1 MTAAPVRAGAL
12 AVVTAGLF
20 VTLMSPMN
28 RAVAAPGSHPP
39 MLVVLFT
46 PPTPDPLV
54 ARIEAELAAVHIA
67 VRILDVPSD
76 SEIDAVVT
84 GEISSGAS
92 AAIRVLPRSSGT
104 EVWTKDTTAQVLR
117 RRSISG
123 ADTSDAATSVVA
135 WRTVEFLRASL
146 LDIGRRPVAGSPAV
160 KNGTDQASVREATVT
175 ATAPP
180 ATAAATATATAEKVV
195 PTASQTAV
203 VLPADTVQPTSAT
216 ATRTPTP
223 TPTRFAIAAGPAF
236 VASFGGIA
244 PIASGVVTG
253 HARIAGRTGVEVMA
267 MFPIIPS
274 RLTYSEGSVQIGA
287 SLFGAAVEFRLTP
300 PGAWVADC
308 AVGGSALRFRTV
320 GTGVGSVGSDPSQ
333 PNQGV
338 TDSTWRFAAHVRF
351 GAGVD
356 ITPWLTLRGDV
367 IAGASPRIVVTYF
380 NPHQNVSSDLAAWG
394 PTFAVATVGLQAN
407 W

>member
-1 MTAAPVRAGAL
+1 MVA
-12 AVVTAGLF
+12 AGLF
-20 VTLMSPMN
+20 ATLMSPMN
-28 RAVAAPGSHPP
+28 RAVAAPGSRPP

-67 VRILDVPSD
+67 VRILDVPPD

-160 KNGTDQASVREATVT
+160 KPSNDQASSREATV
-175 ATAPP
+175 AESIVPP
-180 ATAAATATATAEKVV
+180 AS
-195 PTASQTAV
+195 PTADVSPASAV
-203 VLPADTVQPTSAT
+203 QPTGPTPTPIQPTSAT
-216 ATRTPTP
+216 PKSTLVS
-223 TPTRFAIAAGPAF
+223 TRFAIAAGPAF
-236 VASFGGIA
+236 VATFGGIA
-244 PIASGVVTG
+244 PIASGV
-253 HARIAGRTGVEVMA
+253 IAGRAHIAGRAGVEVMA
-267 MFPIIPS
+267 LFPIAPS
-274 RLTYSEGSVQIGA
+274 RVTNPVGSVQIGA
-287 SLFGAAVEFRLTP
+287 SLFGAAAEFRLTP
-300 PGAWVADC
+300 PGDWVSDC
-308 AVGGSALRFRTV
+308 AVGGSALLIRTV
-320 GTGVGSVGSDPSQ
+320 GTGVGS
-333 PNQGV
+333 NQGS
-338 TDSTWRFAAHVRF
+338 TDSTWRFATHVRL
-351 GAGVD
+351 GAGVALA
-356 ITPWLTLRGDV
+356 PWLTLRADV
-367 IAGASPRIVVTYF
+367 VAGASPRLVINSVDSS
-380 NPHQNVSSDLAAWG
+380 NSNVSHDLAAWG
-394 PTFAVATVGLQAN
+394 PTFAVATVGVQAN